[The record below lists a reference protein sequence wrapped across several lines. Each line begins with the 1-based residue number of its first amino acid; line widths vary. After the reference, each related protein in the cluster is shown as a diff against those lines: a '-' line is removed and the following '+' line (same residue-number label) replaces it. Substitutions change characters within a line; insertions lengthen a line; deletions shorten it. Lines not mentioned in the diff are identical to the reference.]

1 MKITIA
7 GVGYVGLSLA
17 VLLAQSH
24 EVTAVTT
31 TPEKARR
38 LNRLESTIQ
47 DDDIER
53 IFKEAKEGKRKLN
66 LRATTDKEWAYST
79 AELVVI
85 ATPTGYDADRNSFDA
100 SSVEDVL
107 RRVLMSNPG
116 AYIVIRS
123 TVPVGYTAAAK
134 EKFQTE
140 RLIFSPDFL
149 REAHAMHDTLYPSRI
164 IVGCDSGSLY
174 GAKMFASLLEECA
187 ESKNVPVL
195 FMGLTEAEAV
205 KMFSDIYLAF
215 RIGFFNELDTYAAQ
229 KKLNVRDIVDGVC
242 LDKRIGLYY
251 NNPSFGYGGYCIPKN
266 ARQLIANYMDVPNEL
281 VGAIIRSNVTRKE
294 FIADQALEMIG
305 CYTANSSWN
314 PAIER
319 PITVGIYKLTM
330 QLNSDDF
337 RNSSMF
343 GVIER
348 VRSRGANVIIYEPL
362 LKDGDVFFGSHV
374 VNDMEEFKNASD
386 VILANRYNIAL
397 DDVKDKVYTRDIY
410 KKD

>member
-1 MKITIA
+1 
-7 GVGYVGLSLA
+7 
-17 VLLAQSH
+17 
-24 EVTAVTT
+24 
-31 TPEKARR
+31 
-38 LNRLESTIQ
+38 
-47 DDDIER
+47 
-53 IFKEAKEGKRKLN
+53 
-66 LRATTDKEWAYST
+66 
-79 AELVVI
+79 
-85 ATPTGYDADRNSFDA
+85 
-100 SSVEDVL
+100 
-107 RRVLMSNPG
+107 
-116 AYIVIRS
+116 
-123 TVPVGYTAAAK
+123 
-134 EKFQTE
+134 
-140 RLIFSPDFL
+140 
-149 REAHAMHDTLYPSRI
+149 
-164 IVGCDSGSLY
+164 
-174 GAKMFASLLEECA
+174 MFASLLEECA
-187 ESKNVPVL
+187 ESKNIPVL

-281 VGAIIRSNVTRKE
+281 VGAILRSNVTRKE

-305 CYTANSSWN
+305 YYTANSSWN
-314 PAIER
+314 SAIER
-319 PITVGIYKLTM
+319 PITVGIYRMTM
-330 QLNSDDF
+330 QLDSDDF